1 MASVWARL
9 SESLTLKLEKNDR
22 ISYVLLIPALL
33 LVVWSLLLFVSPLT
47 QAPGTIYLGNEGKVN
62 VADNADYI
70 NSHITNP
77 VARGVYLIGDIM
89 CHQHADRSYFIGGN
103 QMPFCAR
110 CTGIFLGLT
119 IGMVIGTIFRVKVGV
134 GLYILTLLPMV
145 LDGSIQLI
153 TPYESTNIVRFLT
166 GLLVGVFTSLVLCY
180 IYYDAHGSPSH
191 R

>member
-62 VADNADYI
+62 VADNAEYI